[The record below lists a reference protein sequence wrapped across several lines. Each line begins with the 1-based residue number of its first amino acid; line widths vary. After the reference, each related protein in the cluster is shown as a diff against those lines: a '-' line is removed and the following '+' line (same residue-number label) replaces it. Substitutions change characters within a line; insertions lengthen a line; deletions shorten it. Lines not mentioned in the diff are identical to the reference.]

1 MKNEACDPKHL
12 GDSVKLGLETGQI
25 PAARGPTRK
34 SRFACSSLTTD
45 GGPALDAMRRRQS
58 MPRPLIPPR
67 KPPELLGFYMDDS
80 PFAKRADTFRA
91 DKRDQSE
98 KASAARTKAQVYKA
112 THKPVVADHYPGR
125 KWSMSRAHCPAHKAP
140 ISELNARQTFCELTF
155 PTVEFPMSSQL
166 LCRPWALART
176 PRRPALR

>member
-1 MKNEACDPKHL
+1 MPPVSNPI
-12 GDSVKLGLETGQI
+12 KLSKRPN
-25 PAARGPTRK
+25 PATSHA
-34 SRFACSSLTTD
+34 SRAAASRRTED
-45 GGPALDAMRRRQS
+45 QPWPLDAMRRRQS

-155 PTVEFPMSSQL
+155 PQPLNSPFPHSCSADHGHWRVHQG
-166 LCRPWALART
+166 AR
-176 PRRPALR
+176 R